1 MIWGLLS
8 VSKVRNYFYFGYI
21 FSGILRKCLKME
33 APRRLSTP
41 YQVRTRSVPGPYQ
54 VRIYNYG
61 EGTEKLRRRYGPDTE
76 IVRRRYGPDTEIVRR
91 RYGKSPPLHKNSTSF
106 CVRWHKNRIFAGQK
120 QLVGLSLALRR
131 MRKVRAT

>member
-1 MIWGLLS
+1 
-8 VSKVRNYFYFGYI
+8 
-21 FSGILRKCLKME
+21 ME
-33 APRRLSTP
+33 ALRRLSTS
-41 YQVRTRSVPGPYQ
+41 YQVRTRSVPGPPYQ

-61 EGTEKLRRRYGPDTE
+61 EGTEKL
-76 IVRRRYGPDTEIVRR
+76 RRRYGPDTEIVRR